1 MYADYPIYFDDV
13 RIPMPQSGWS
23 ESSNVVENTEMS
35 EGGTDMLDIIR
46 MDKLSISV
54 STSCFSDVAKIY
66 EEFSKKPNIT
76 VKFYDIMNETYQER
90 LMRMRSFSK
99 TYRKDTD
106 KIEATNGIWDIS
118 FTLEEF

>member
-13 RIPMPQSGWS
+13 KIPMPQSGWS
-23 ESSNVVENTEMS
+23 ESSNVIENTEMS

-46 MDKLSISV
+46 MDKLSIAV

>member
-13 RIPMPQSGWS
+13 KIPMPQSGWS

-46 MDKLSISV
+46 MDKLSIAV

-66 EEFSKKPNIT
+66 EQFSKKPNIT

>member
-1 MYADYPIYFDDV
+1 MYADYPIYFDDIK
-13 RIPMPQSGWS
+13 IPMPQSGWS
-23 ESSNVVENTEMS
+23 ETSNVVENTEMS

-46 MDKLSISV
+46 MDKLSIAV

-99 TYRKDTD
+99 AYRKDTD